1 MTKTFAGWRLI
12 ALYAGLSLIV
22 VLLLLGSGVHPA
34 VAGSRLWE
42 GAFGS
47 PQAWRG
53 TLRQMM
59 PLLFAGLSVFIGLRA
74 GLFNI
79 GAEGQLLI
87 GALATATTALAVQGP
102 LGMVL
107 GLVVGVLAGAI
118 WTLPA
123 GLIKAYRGGHEVI
136 TTIMLNNIALLVT
149 GALVAGPLK
158 APDKQMPTTPMLETQ
173 TRMPSLLRLDG
184 TNGTVWTLGSPE
196 DPGVRA
202 MGRLAFEMNLA
213 IPLGVVL
220 ILAFGWWLARSVRG
234 YEVCAMGENPVA
246 ARFAGVDTRRT
257 TVAALAASGGA
268 AGLGG
273 ALLVLGQEGRFFAGF
288 SPGYGFDALGV
299 AILAGSS
306 PVGIVP
312 AAFVFG
318 ALNKG
323 ALSLQVIDVPKG
335 ITGVILGLLIVAFA
349 AARVREARN
358 DD

>member
-1 MTKTFAGWRLI
+1 MTKAFVGWRLI
-12 ALYAGLSLIV
+12 ALYAGLALIV
-22 VLLLLGSGVHPA
+22 VLLLLGSGVQPA
-34 VAGSRLWE
+34 TAGARLWE

-59 PLLFAGLSVFIGLRA
+59 PLLFAGLSVFIALRA

-87 GALATATTALAVQGP
+87 GALATAMTALTLQGP
-102 LGMVL
+102 VGMVV
-107 GLVVGVLAGAI
+107 GIVVGVLAGAL

-158 APDKQMPTTPMLETQ
+158 APDKQMPTTPMLDTAA
-173 TRMPSLLRLDG
+173 RLPSLLRLESA
-184 TNGTVWTLGSPE
+184 NGTTWTFGSPE
-196 DPGVRA
+196 DPGIRA
-202 MGRLAFEMNLA
+202 LGRLAFEMNLA
-213 IPLGVVL
+213 IPLGVIL
-220 ILAFGWWLARSVRG
+220 IGAFGWWLGRSVRG
-234 YEVCAMGENPVA
+234 YEVGAMGENPVA
-246 ARFAGVDTRRT
+246 ARFAGIDTRRT

-306 PVGIVP
+306 PLGIVP